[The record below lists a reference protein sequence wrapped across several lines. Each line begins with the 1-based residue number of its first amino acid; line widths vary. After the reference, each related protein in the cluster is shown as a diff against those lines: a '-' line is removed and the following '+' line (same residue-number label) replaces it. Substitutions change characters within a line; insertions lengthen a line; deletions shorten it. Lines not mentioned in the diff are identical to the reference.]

1 MLETSWAL
9 SRDKNERR
17 LGVGY
22 PKGGGRIYS
31 WFPFGQENLKDIQKT
46 NVSNIRNVIFGL

>member
-31 WFPFGQENLKDIQKT
+31 
-46 NVSNIRNVIFGL
+46 